1 VSGKLRHVSHYLV
14 THNCR
19 VRLELALTI
28 SDAEKN
34 PSKSQ
39 AMAISEKRSRLLKRL
54 DRFGRQA
61 IQYLGIDGVELVS
74 GTLRDPGPFD
84 ISAGM
89 ATEETDGT
97 DFARRGA
104 AAAAGPESVSLPLPS
119 NLSSEQRTMLGLDDL
134 AAKELEIRQGHA
146 NDALHAVRLL
156 LGKKSFA
163 FRERLRP
170 AVGKVQKTRAWA
182 AIQAMNTE
190 ISHAARV
197 YTVNR
202 DAMIQLGLSQQDLTR
217 SYKVLVRSDLVTSTA
232 ILQPNLPGQSQHKLS
247 WIWTQDLSPDM
258 QDNHLSE
265 CESILHRFFEFLP

>member
-1 VSGKLRHVSHYLV
+1 M
-14 THNCR
+14 
-19 VRLELALTI
+19 AI

-39 AMAISEKRSRLLKRL
+39 TIAISEKRSRLLKRL

-74 GTLRDPGPFD
+74 GTLLDPGAFD
-84 ISAGM
+84 ISPGELS
-89 ATEETDGT
+89 EEADGPG
-97 DFARRGA
+97 RSSRPA

-119 NLSSEQRTMLGLDDL
+119 NLSVDQRTMLGLNDL
-134 AAKELEIRQGHA
+134 SAKELEIRQGHA
-146 NDALHAVRLL
+146 NDALHSVRLL

-182 AIQAMNTE
+182 AIQALNTE
-190 ISHAARV
+190 INNVARV
-197 YTVNR
+197 YTFNR
-202 DAMIQLGLSQQDLTR
+202 EAMIRLGLSQQDLTR
-217 SYKVLVRSDLVTSTA
+217 TYKVLDRADLVTSTA

-247 WIWTQDLSPDM
+247 WIWTQDLAPDM
-258 QDNHLSE
+258 HDNHLSE
-265 CESILHRFFEFLP
+265 CEFWPIGL

>member
-1 VSGKLRHVSHYLV
+1 
-14 THNCR
+14 
-19 VRLELALTI
+19 LAI
-28 SDAEKN
+28 SDADKN

-39 AMAISEKRSRLLKRL
+39 AMAVSEKRSRLLKRL
-54 DRFGRQA
+54 DRFDQQA
-61 IQYLGIDGVELVS
+61 IQYLGMEAVELVS
-74 GTLRDPGPFD
+74 GTLRDPGAFEIPD
-84 ISAGM
+84 GM
-89 ATEETDGT
+89 RTAEAVGPG
-97 DFARRGA
+97 FPGRHA

-134 AAKELEIRQGHA
+134 SAKELEIRKGHA
-146 NDALHAVRLL
+146 NDALHSVRLL

-182 AIQAMNTE
+182 AIQALNTE

-202 DAMIQLGLSQQDLTR
+202 DAMIRLGLSPEDLTR
-217 SYKVLVRSDLVTSTA
+217 TYKVLDRSDLVTSTA

-265 CESILHRFFEFLP
+265 CESCPICF